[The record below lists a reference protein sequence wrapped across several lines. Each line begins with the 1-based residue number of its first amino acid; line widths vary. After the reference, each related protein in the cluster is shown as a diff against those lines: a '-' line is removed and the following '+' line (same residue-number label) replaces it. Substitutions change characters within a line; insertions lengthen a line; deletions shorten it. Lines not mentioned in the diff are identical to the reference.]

1 MTNDDVRGMIPFTR
15 LKTFSTI
22 FSFLYLTGTSSTPNP
37 MTNTALES
45 TGKVYG
51 FWNGLW
57 DGMTAIFAFIGNLFG
72 GQYGVYQVH
81 NNGNWY
87 DFGFLLG
94 IGAFAGG
101 ASISARE
108 Q

>member
-1 MTNDDVRGMIPFTR
+1 M
-15 LKTFSTI
+15 KTQKI
-22 FSFLYLTGTSSTPNP
+22 LVIVAVLVLLTLALSACGTANP
-37 MTNTALES
+37 MKGVALEE

-57 DGMTAIFAFIGNLFG
+57 DGMTAGFAFLFNLFG
-72 GQYGVYQVH
+72 GHYGIYQVH

-94 IGAFAGG
+94 VGAFAGG
-101 ASISARE
+101 SSSAASSRRH
-108 Q
+108 

>member
-1 MTNDDVRGMIPFTR
+1 MKIRKLFV
-15 LKTFSTI
+15 
-22 FSFLYLTGTSSTPNP
+22 FLCLVVLLSMALAACGTANP
-37 MTNTALES
+37 MKGVALEE

-57 DGMTAIFAFIGNLFG
+57 DGFTAIFAFIGNLFG
-72 GQYGVYQVH
+72 GHWGIYQVH

-94 IGAFAGG
+94 IGGFSGG
-101 ASISARE
+101 ASSSATSSRRH
-108 Q
+108 

>member
-1 MTNDDVRGMIPFTR
+1 MKNKKLFALFVLLVG
-15 LKTFSTI
+15 
-22 FSFLYLTGTSSTPNP
+22 LTLVLSACGTVNP
-37 MTNTALES
+37 MKNTPLEE

-57 DGMTAIFAFIGNLFG
+57 DGWTAVFAFIGNLFG
-72 GQYGVYQVH
+72 GHYGVYQVH

-94 IGAFAGG
+94 VGAFAGG
-101 ASISARE
+101 SSSAASRRRS
-108 Q
+108 

>member
-1 MTNDDVRGMIPFTR
+1 MNNKKLLVIVAILVLGT
-15 LKTFSTI
+15 L
-22 FSFLYLTGTSSTPNP
+22 LLTACGTPNP

-72 GQYGVYQVH
+72 GHYGIYQVH

-94 IGAFAGG
+94 IGAFASGSSSA
-101 ASISARE
+101 ASFSLRH
-108 Q
+108 

>member
-1 MTNDDVRGMIPFTR
+1 MKKSKLFT
-15 LKTFSTI
+15 L
-22 FSFLYLTGTSSTPNP
+22 FLVAVLLTVVLTACGTTNP
-37 MTNTALES
+37 MKNVPLEE
-45 TGKVYG
+45 TGQVYG

-57 DGMTAIFAFIGNLFG
+57 DGWTALFAFIGNLFG
-72 GQYGVYQVH
+72 GDYGVYQVH

-101 ASISARE
+101 SSSAASSSRRS
-108 Q
+108 